1 MKRQMQRDEFS
12 SLIFGLTN
20 ESVEFRNK
28 WRGLIGMAAWLILSG
43 LSMIFML
50 LGTGAQGQT
59 NIAIIIGMSLVKY
72 IPLLM
77 VVYNLARFM
86 AARYLDDVY
95 ELNDEDL
102 ASDFLEEVTFG
113 YGRQQITINEGRIS
127 EQDEQSP
134 LILIGGPGEIQV
146 NLDSITVLEKVTG
159 DPEVI
164 YPRNIPWKLGRF
176 ERIREISRYDEV
188 GRREYAVISLR
199 DQFLEGL
206 SVRSRTKDGIL
217 LEAQGI
223 KVIFSV
229 LRRQHGG
236 HDEVQGD
243 AYLFDERAVQALVYN
258 QAIITP
264 EPATPS
270 GIPFPWNTTIIPLV
284 IFELEELIKSHTLS
298 EILASIS
305 QKEIDST
312 SRNDQTIAQMRL
324 EMTGQHMIPGMRKE
338 APKFES
344 RSRITALFFEK
355 KFKEKAAK
363 LGVSIEWIDIGTWQI
378 PHSLILDKHK
388 EAWNL
393 SRENAKKSSAVERSR
408 KKHETEEILKIVDNV
423 IIKNYDKTTTPNKMP
438 DKQIEKLLAT
448 NPEEVGE
455 YRRQMLQQGSNQ
467 KKDPK
472 IIAQEMLNS
481 FRKELRAAIS
491 LIEKDNRPL
500 DEKQA
505 ELAAIEKALNNIS
518 QFTPTHWV

>member
-164 YPRNIPWKLGRF
+164 Y
-176 ERIREISRYDEV
+176 
-188 GRREYAVISLR
+188 
-199 DQFLEGL
+199 
-206 SVRSRTKDGIL
+206 RT
-217 LEAQGI
+217 
-223 KVIFSV
+223 V
-229 LRRQHGG
+229 
-236 HDEVQGD
+236 
-243 AYLFDERAVQALVYN
+243 
-258 QAIITP
+258 
-264 EPATPS
+264 
-270 GIPFPWNTTIIPLV
+270 
-284 IFELEELIKSHTLS
+284 
-298 EILASIS
+298 
-305 QKEIDST
+305 
-312 SRNDQTIAQMRL
+312 M
-324 EMTGQHMIPGMRKE
+324 
-338 APKFES
+338 
-344 RSRITALFFEK
+344 
-355 KFKEKAAK
+355 
-363 LGVSIEWIDIGTWQI
+363 
-378 PHSLILDKHK
+378 
-388 EAWNL
+388 L
-393 SRENAKKSSAVERSR
+393 SRL
-408 KKHETEEILKIVDNV
+408 T
-423 IIKNYDKTTTPNKMP
+423 
-438 DKQIEKLLAT
+438 
-448 NPEEVGE
+448 
-455 YRRQMLQQGSNQ
+455 
-467 KKDPK
+467 
-472 IIAQEMLNS
+472 
-481 FRKELRAAIS
+481 
-491 LIEKDNRPL
+491 
-500 DEKQA
+500 
-505 ELAAIEKALNNIS
+505 
-518 QFTPTHWV
+518 